1 MSGHY
6 LGAPPTDHCS
16 DDAASVEPRGL
27 EPAGRRVSDK
37 ETTDISALLRFEREQ
52 LEREYADIE
61 RASAALRLAQP
72 ALQSWIKQSAPALP
86 TSQPLWLLIG
96 VLWVSTALVTAG
108 AVAAIA
114 SFAG

>member
-1 MSGHY
+1 MSGPY
-6 LGAPPTDHCS
+6 LGSQPS
-16 DDAASVEPRGL
+16 DRSSDGALLPGPRGL
-27 EPAGRRVSDK
+27 EPAGRRATDSDA
-37 ETTDISALLRFEREQ
+37 TDISALLRFEHEQ

-72 ALQSWIKQSAPALP
+72 ALESWIKPSAPVLP
-86 TSQPLWLLIG
+86 KSQPLWLLIG

>member
-6 LGAPPTDHCS
+6 LGALPIDHCG
-16 DDAASVEPRGL
+16 DDAPSLEPRGL
-27 EPAGRRVSDK
+27 EPAGRRATDK
-37 ETTDISALLRFEREQ
+37 DTTDISALLRFEREQ

-72 ALQSWIKQSAPALP
+72 ALQSWIKPPAPALP
-86 TSQPLWLLIG
+86 KSQPLWLLIG